1 MLGRGVSPGAPAAWL
16 PVSATEWMAS
26 ASRDAAPVTAKPANF
41 AIAMPRLAANAAAIA
56 FRLSSGTEMTLFVV
70 G

>member
-1 MLGRGVSPGAPAAWL
+1 
-16 PVSATEWMAS
+16 
-26 ASRDAAPVTAKPANF
+26 
-41 AIAMPRLAANAAAIA
+41 MPRLAANAAAIA